1 MNIIELHY
9 SNTNTY
15 LIQGSKGYLL
25 FDTGWAGSFHAF
37 CKSLGEA
44 GVKLSDIAMILIS
57 HYHPDHMGIA
67 GEIAEKGPVLLVC
80 DIQKDFLHSSDHI
93 FEKENR
99 KDYVPINDGK
109 ARVISISESRK
120 VLGEIGIDGEIV
132 ATPGHSD
139 DSISLLLDSGELFVG
154 DLNPLYELELHKGTE
169 IGKSWDRL
177 LAHKPKIVYY
187 GHAKTHIFSE
197 DKKNADES
205 SLDNG
210 TSGSDKGKRSFRLLG
225 KKTGRSESSE
235 QEDLVSKIVKYI
247 DKGYDAGY
255 ICKKTHSDPGFVQD
269 VMRMYLTHPGV
280 SVQGILDRIEIK
292 GR

>member
-15 LIQGSKGYLL
+15 LIKGGKGYLL
-25 FDTGWAGSFHAF
+25 FDTGWAGTFPAF

-44 GVKLSDIAMILIS
+44 GVKLSDIKMVLIS

-67 GEIAEKGPVLLVC
+67 GEIAGKGPVLLAC
-80 DIQKDFLHSSDHI
+80 DIQKAFLHSSDHI

-99 KDYVPINDGK
+99 KDYVPIDDGRV
-109 ARVISISESRK
+109 RVISINESRN
-120 VLGEIGIDGEIV
+120 VLGEIGIDGEII

-154 DLNPLYELELHKGTE
+154 DLNPLYELDLHKGTE
-169 IGKSWDRL
+169 IGSSWDRL
-177 LAHKPKIVYY
+177 LARKPKKVYY
-187 GHAKTHIFSE
+187 GHAKAYAFDEDISE
-197 DKKNADES
+197 IDTEKCDTVRAAVKTPAQSDS
-205 SLDNG
+205 SG
-210 TSGSDKGKRSFRLLG
+210 A
-225 KKTGRSESSE
+225 
-235 QEDLVSKIVKYI
+235 EDLVSKIVKLI
-247 DKGYDAGY
+247 DKGYDINR
-255 ICKKTHSDPGFVQD
+255 ICKKTHSDAEFVQD

>member
-15 LIQGSKGYLL
+15 LIKGSKGYLL
-25 FDTGWAGSFHAF
+25 FDTGWAGTFPAF

-44 GVKLSDIAMILIS
+44 GVKLSDIKMVLIS

-67 GEIAEKGPVLLVC
+67 GEIAGKGPVLLAC
-80 DIQKDFLHSSDHI
+80 DIQKAFLHSSDHI

-99 KDYVPINDGK
+99 KDYVPIDDD
-109 ARVISISESRK
+109 RVRIISLNESRN
-120 VLGEIGIDGEIV
+120 VLGEIGIDGEII

-169 IGKSWDRL
+169 IGISWDRL
-177 LAHKPKIVYY
+177 LAYKPKTVYY
-187 GHAKTHIFSE
+187 GHAKTYTF
-197 DKKNADES
+197 DE
-205 SLDNG
+205 N
-210 TSGSDKGKRSFRLLG
+210 TSAIDTKE
-225 KKTGRSESSE
+225 SESESARGNDPSGHIGKALDRSMSPGA
-235 QEDLVSKIVKYI
+235 EDLVSKIVKYI
-247 DKGYDAGY
+247 DKGYDINR
-255 ICKKTHSDPGFVQD
+255 ICKKTHSDAEFVQD

>member
-15 LIQGSKGYLL
+15 LIKGSKGYLL
-25 FDTGWAGSFHAF
+25 FDTGWAGAFPAF

-44 GVKLSDIAMILIS
+44 GVKLSDINMVLIS

-67 GEIAEKGPVLLVC
+67 GEIAEKGPVLLAC
-80 DIQKDFLHSSDHI
+80 DIQKAFLHSSDHI

-99 KDYVPINDGK
+99 KDYVPIDDSRV
-109 ARVISISESRK
+109 RVISLSESRN
-120 VLGEIGIDGEIV
+120 VLGEIGIDGEII
-132 ATPGHSD
+132 ASPGHSD
-139 DSISLLLDSGELFVG
+139 DSISLLLGSGELFVG

-169 IGKSWDRL
+169 IESSWDRL
-177 LAHKPKIVYY
+177 LAHKPKTVYY
-187 GHAKTHIFSE
+187 GHAKTYIFNE
-197 DKKNADES
+197 DRDISIKVSDQS
-205 SLDNG
+205 
-210 TSGSDKGKRSFRLLG
+210 TSPG
-225 KKTGRSESSE
+225 E
-235 QEDLVSKIVKYI
+235 EDLVFKIVKYI
-247 DKGYDAGY
+247 DKGYDINR
-255 ICKKTHSDPGFVQD
+255 ICKKTHSDAEFVQD

>member
-15 LIQGSKGYLL
+15 LIQGSKGYLQ
-25 FDTGWAGSFHAF
+25 FDTGWAGTFPAF

-44 GVKLSDIAMILIS
+44 GVKLSDIGMILIS

-67 GEIAEKGPVLLVC
+67 GEIMTKGPVLLVC
-80 DIQKDFLHSSDHI
+80 DIQKGFLHSSDLI

-99 KDYVPINDGK
+99 KDYVPIDDGK
-109 ARVISISESRK
+109 ARIISISESRN
-120 VLGEIGIDGEIV
+120 VLGEIGIDGEII

-154 DLNPLYELELHKGTE
+154 DLNPLYELELHGGTE
-169 IGKSWDRL
+169 IASSWDRL
-177 LAHKPKIVYY
+177 LEHKPKIVYY
-187 GHAKTHIFSE
+187 GHAKTYIINEDEKGTDAGKPGTGAGRRSFVLFS
-197 DKKNADES
+197 KKN
-205 SLDNG
+205 
-210 TSGSDKGKRSFRLLG
+210 
-225 KKTGRSESSE
+225 GRSVASQ
-235 QEDLVSKIVKYI
+235 QEELVSKIVKYL

-255 ICKKTHSDPGFVQD
+255 ICKKTHSDEEFVQD

>member
-15 LIQGSKGYLL
+15 LIKGSKGYLL
-25 FDTGWAGSFHAF
+25 FDTGWAGTFPAF

-44 GVKLSDIAMILIS
+44 GVKLSDINMVLIS
-57 HYHPDHMGIA
+57 HYHPDHMGIV
-67 GEIAEKGPVLLVC
+67 GEILAKGPVLIAC
-80 DIQKDFLHSSDHI
+80 DIQKAFLHSSDHI

-99 KDYVPINDGK
+99 KDYVPIDDSRV
-109 ARVISISESRK
+109 RVISLSESRN
-120 VLGEIGIDGEIV
+120 VLGEIGIDGEII
-132 ATPGHSD
+132 ASPGHSD

-169 IGKSWDRL
+169 IGISWDRL
-177 LAHKPKIVYY
+177 LARKPKTVYY
-187 GHAKTHIFSE
+187 GHAKTYTF
-197 DKKNADES
+197 DE
-205 SLDNG
+205 N
-210 TSGSDKGKRSFRLLG
+210 TSTIDTKE
-225 KKTGRSESSE
+225 SESESARGNDPSGHIGKASDRSISSGA
-235 QEDLVSKIVKYI
+235 EDLVFKIVKYI
-247 DKGYDAGY
+247 DKGYDINR
-255 ICKKTHSDPGFVQD
+255 ICKKTHSDAEFVQD

>member
-25 FDTGWAGSFHAF
+25 FDTGWAGSFPAF
-37 CKSLGEA
+37 CKSLGEV
-44 GVKLSDIAMILIS
+44 GVKPSDIAMILIS

-67 GEIAEKGPVLLVC
+67 GEITDKGPVLIVC
-80 DIQKDFLHSSDHI
+80 DIQKDYLHSSDHI

-169 IGKSWDRL
+169 IGESWDRL
-177 LAHKPKIVYY
+177 LTRKPKIVYY
-187 GHAKTHIFSE
+187 GHAKTYVFNE
-197 DKKNADES
+197 DEKGTDAGKPGNGAARRSFVLFNKKN
-205 SLDNG
+205 
-210 TSGSDKGKRSFRLLG
+210 
-225 KKTGRSESSE
+225 GRSDSSE

-255 ICKKTHSDPGFVQD
+255 ICKKTHSDEEFVQD

>member
-25 FDTGWAGSFHAF
+25 FDTGWAGSFPAF

-44 GVKLSDIAMILIS
+44 GVKLSDISMILIS

-67 GEIAEKGPVLLVC
+67 GEITDKGPVLLVC
-80 DIQKDFLHSSDHI
+80 DVQRSFLHSSDHI

-99 KDYVPINDGK
+99 KDYVPIDDGK
-109 ARVISISESRK
+109 VRVISISDSRK
-120 VLGEIGIDGEIV
+120 VLGEIGIDGEII

-169 IGKSWDRL
+169 IGESWDRL
-177 LAHKPKIVYY
+177 LTCKPKIVYY
-187 GHAKTHIFSE
+187 GHAKTYITNE
-197 DKKNADES
+197 DEKGTDADEPG
-205 SLDNG
+205 NG
-210 TSGSDKGKRSFRLLG
+210 EGKRSFVLFG
-225 KKTGRSESSE
+225 KKTGRSVASQ
-235 QEDLVSKIVKYI
+235 QEELVSKIVKYI

-255 ICKKTHSDPGFVQD
+255 ICKKTHSDEESKKD
-269 VMRMYLTHPGV
+269 L
-280 SVQGILDRIEIK
+280 
-292 GR
+292 

>member
-1 MNIIELHY
+1 MNILELHY

-15 LIQGSKGYLL
+15 LIRGDKGCLL
-25 FDTGWAGSFHAF
+25 FYTGWAGTFPAF

-44 GVKLSDIAMILIS
+44 GAKLSDIKMVLIS

-67 GEIAEKGPVLLVC
+67 GEITDKGPVLIVC

-99 KDYVPINDGK
+99 KDYVPIDDGRV
-109 ARVISISESRK
+109 RVISINESRN
-120 VLGEIGIDGEIV
+120 VLGEIGIDGEII

-139 DSISLLLDSGELFVG
+139 DSISLLLGSGELFVG

-177 LAHKPKIVYY
+177 LARKPKTVYY
-187 GHAKTHIFSE
+187 GHAKTYTFDE
-197 DKKNADES
+197 D
-205 SLDNG
+205 
-210 TSGSDKGKRSFRLLG
+210 TSAKGSGA
-225 KKTGRSESSE
+225 
-235 QEDLVSKIVKYI
+235 EDLVFKIVKLI
-247 DKGYDAGY
+247 DKGYDINR
-255 ICKKTHSDPGFVQD
+255 ICKKTHSDAEFVQD

>member
-1 MNIIELHY
+1 MNITELKY

-25 FDTGWAGSFHAF
+25 FDTGWAGTFPAF

-44 GVKLSDIAMILIS
+44 GVKLSDIGMILIS

-67 GEIAEKGPVLLVC
+67 GEIMTKGPVLLVC
-80 DIQKDFLHSSDHI
+80 DIQKGFLHSSDHI

-99 KDYVPINDGK
+99 KDYVPIDDG
-109 ARVISISESRK
+109 RVRIISISESRK
-120 VLGEIGIDGEIV
+120 VLGEIGIDGEII

-154 DLNPLYELELHKGTE
+154 DLNPLYELELHRGTE
-169 IGKSWDRL
+169 IGISWDRL
-177 LAHKPKIVYY
+177 LVRRPKTVYY
-187 GHAKTHIFSE
+187 GHAKKHIMDEEKSDFESTVAKASE
-197 DKKNADES
+197 HSTLPGA
-205 SLDNG
+205 
-210 TSGSDKGKRSFRLLG
+210 
-225 KKTGRSESSE
+225 
-235 QEDLVSKIVKYI
+235 EDLVSKIVKYI
-247 DKGYDAGY
+247 DKGYDINR
-255 ICKKTHSDPGFVQD
+255 ICKKTHSDPEFVQD

-280 SVQGILDRIEIK
+280 SIQGILDRIEIK